1 MSSPP
6 ETVVKILEAD
16 LMNGVDPDRLENV
29 REVCTKLVRFCG
41 LWGATMPVADL
52 AVALTQGKVMFEL
65 GVTTPD
71 PAIDHQSLVPGMKKT
86 FWSLQ
91 FLSQHEKTLFTTEL
105 GMAMETLDEWLW
117 ADLDGDFLDG
127 DFHRIACETRM
138 VFSDC
143 RDLFKYVPHQEPDAG
158 TSD

>member
-6 ETVVKILEAD
+6 ETVVKILEEN
-16 LMNGVDPDRLENV
+16 LLNSVDPDRLENV

-71 PAIDHQSLVPGMKKT
+71 PAIDHQSLAPGMKKT

-105 GMAMETLDEWLW
+105 GMAMETLSEWLW
-117 ADLDGDFLDG
+117 ADLDG

-138 VFSDC
+138 VLSDC
-143 RDLFKYVPHQEPDAG
+143 RDLFVYVPHQESDAS